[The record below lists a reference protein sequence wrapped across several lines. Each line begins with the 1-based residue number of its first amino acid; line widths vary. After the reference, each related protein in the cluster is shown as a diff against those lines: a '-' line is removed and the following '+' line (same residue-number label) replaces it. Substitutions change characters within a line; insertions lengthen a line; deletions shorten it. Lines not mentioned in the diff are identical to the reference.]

1 MPIKWVSQKQNPS
14 VFGRARLGDDF
25 DPEAFTA
32 DEINRRFAPL
42 ERLRNK
48 AAAAKKSPKC
58 LPPENRHS
66 VPHAGLPKPHACC
79 SAYCGRSS
87 FASS

>member
-66 VPHAGLPKPHACC
+66 VPHAGLPIDRPIFPHFCRA
-79 SAYCGRSS
+79 AMLWSS
-87 FASS
+87 